1 MKLLKLEITEFGGL
15 SGMVLEPGAGLN
27 IIEGNNESG
36 KSTVLAFIR
45 FMLFGL
51 SGRLGAQE
59 PSDKERYPSW
69 SGGRAAGSMTVATSD
84 ARVWRIEREGTIT
97 HSARGDSYSEKPVR
111 IFDDATGE
119 LIYRGECPGELFLGL
134 TVQMF
139 NSTCAVSQLKNTD
152 INTGELS
159 EGIEN
164 MLRSA
169 DENIS
174 VPRVCKRLEDSRR
187 ELIHKTGRGGKIYEL
202 KCECQRL
209 SDQLE
214 RAESNARTI
223 VELEALLAEC
233 RAKTAEASAEAAKL
247 DRIWERSEAWLVIG
261 RFEERD
267 ALEAEQSERCA
278 QLEHLRATTFPG
290 GHIPARGYDDRL
302 CESAERVS
310 AASIALEQAEKRY
323 EQHVSL
329 PSYDQ
334 KLAERAEKFE
344 SDGMARDTV
353 VGEYSR
359 RSRKL
364 TSRRAGGTFALSAGI
379 VTLITGLALLFILK
393 LTLPGAIVAGAGL
406 VSGLIGAAL
415 LSTLGRARAD
425 VASYLT
431 SLGLDGDT
439 TAAGSAGIIRYY
451 DDCMAALRGKVAHDS
466 ATQALDAVRNNC
478 RETLAREIAQAK
490 ELLRPIL
497 GEKTKS
503 GSVGAGNGSVG
514 AENGAVGAE
523 NGAIGAESGS
533 IGAENGAIGAGNGSI
548 GSGNGA
554 IGAENGAVG
563 AENGAVDAKI
573 VTPSPADIC
582 AALRTA
588 SADCRRFARQCE
600 ELERDIASRKAQLD
614 RLSESLS
621 GYDRQFILQKASRL
635 DRSQVIGDEEHR
647 LRREQCAKAVRE
659 AYDNQTALERRIAV
673 AEAQGQPPAR
683 ISAQLDAARTE
694 LSRLEHKADAVS
706 LALEAINTASGQL
719 RRGFTPALRSEAEK
733 LLDILT
739 DGRLDTLGIGEELS
753 LSTQLDGVTRSA
765 ALLSGGTRD
774 AVYLAVRLALT
785 RLLCRNEMPPLLF
798 DESLTQLDDDR
809 AARVIAILSGWCRAG
824 GQCLLFTCHSRE
836 AGMARDTE
844 GVSVIRMPVRETA
857 V

>member
-45 FMLFGL
+45 FMLYGL

-97 HSARGDSYSEKPVR
+97 HSARGDSYNEKPVR

-233 RAKTAEASAEAAKL
+233 RTKTAEASAEAAKL

-267 ALEAEQSERCA
+267 ALKAEQSERCA

-478 RETLAREIAQAK
+478 RETLAREIAQAI

-497 GEKTKS
+497 GEETKN
-503 GSVGAGNGSVG
+503 GAIGTENGSVG
-514 AENGAVGAE
+514 AKNSSVGTENGSVG
-523 NGAIGAESGS
+523 GK
-533 IGAENGAIGAGNGSI
+533 
-548 GSGNGA
+548 
-554 IGAENGAVG
+554 
-563 AENGAVDAKI
+563 NGAVDTKI
-573 VTPSPADIC
+573 VTPADIC

-614 RLSESLS
+614 RLNESLS

-694 LSRLEHKADAVS
+694 LSRLEHKADAMS

-739 DGRLDTLGIGEELS
+739 DGRLDTLGISEELS

-844 GVSVIRMPVRETA
+844 GVSVIRMPGRETA